1 MVKKRIGAV
10 REVESVSVTQSIEK
24 RDLMLP
30 GIFGLHFRI
39 YYTGRKKWEKMD
51 GKEGGR
57 GERVEG
63 SKELERRKS
72 KDEKTKERKGEV

>member
-1 MVKKRIGAV
+1 
-10 REVESVSVTQSIEK
+10 
-24 RDLMLP
+24 
-30 GIFGLHFRI
+30 
-39 YYTGRKKWEKMD
+39 MD

-72 KDEKTKERKGEV
+72 KDEKNERKKRRSLKRKKKHQGVIKNRHLSIFSIISV

>member
-1 MVKKRIGAV
+1 
-10 REVESVSVTQSIEK
+10 
-24 RDLMLP
+24 
-30 GIFGLHFRI
+30 
-39 YYTGRKKWEKMD
+39 MD